1 MRGRRDGEDPV
12 SVEAEEDEDPG
23 QRREPLAGGLR
34 ADHGL
39 NGLARPQI
47 LGSGITH

>member
-1 MRGRRDGEDPV
+1 MRAGVTARIRYRLRPRKRKIPV
-12 SVEAEEDEDPG
+12 SA
-23 QRREPLAGGLR
+23 REPLAIGLR